1 MNSNK
6 QERIIYLLRHG
17 SVLQADEERRYIGEI
32 DLPLSREGVEQAHL
46 LHSEFS
52 GKEISAVVC
61 SDLIRC
67 VDTARIVCRGLTD
80 HIIVRSDLREIS
92 MGEWEG
98 KSFREI
104 AQKYPEEYQK
114 RGENISTYRIPGAE
128 SFTECQARV
137 MRAFFDIMESI
148 KGNVLIVGH
157 AGVNRLLLCYIL
169 GMPIE
174 NIFRISQDYACV
186 NIVVSNQSKYRI
198 ALLNGSC
205 RCGKE
210 ALSIY

>member
-1 MNSNK
+1 MNLNK
-6 QERIIYLLRHG
+6 QEKIIYLLRHG
-17 SVLQADEERRYIGEI
+17 SVLQADEERHYIGETE
-32 DLPLSREGVEQAHL
+32 LPLSTEGVEQAHL

-52 GKEISAVVC
+52 GKEISAVIC
-61 SDLIRC
+61 SDLIRS
-67 VDTARIVCRGLTD
+67 VDTAGIVCRGLTD
-80 HIIVRSDLREIS
+80 NIIVRSDLREIS

-98 KSFREI
+98 KSFCEI

-128 SFTECQARV
+128 SFRECQSRV
-137 MRAFFDIMESI
+137 IRAFSDIIESI

-174 NIFRISQDYACV
+174 NIFRISQDYACI
-186 NIVVSNQSKYRI
+186 NIVVRNQNEYRVV
-198 ALLNGSC
+198 LLNGSC
-205 RCGKE
+205 CREKDN
-210 ALSIY
+210 S

>member
-6 QERIIYLLRHG
+6 QEKIIYLLRHG
-17 SVLQADEERRYIGEI
+17 SVVHGDEERRYIGET
-32 DLPLSREGVEQAHL
+32 DLPLSIEGVEQAHL

-52 GKEISAVVC
+52 GKEISAVIC

-80 HIIVRSDLREIS
+80 NIIVRADLREIS

-104 AQKYPEEYQK
+104 AQKYPEEYLK

-128 SFTECQARV
+128 SFKECQSRIIRV
-137 MRAFFDIMESI
+137 FSDIMEAI
-148 KGNVLIVGH
+148 KGNALIVGH

-169 GMPIE
+169 GMPIK
-174 NIFRISQDYACV
+174 NIFRISQDYACI
-186 NIVVSNQSKYRI
+186 NIVVSNQSEYRVV
-198 ALLNGSC
+198 LLNGSC
-205 RCGKE
+205 RREKDN
-210 ALSIY
+210 Y